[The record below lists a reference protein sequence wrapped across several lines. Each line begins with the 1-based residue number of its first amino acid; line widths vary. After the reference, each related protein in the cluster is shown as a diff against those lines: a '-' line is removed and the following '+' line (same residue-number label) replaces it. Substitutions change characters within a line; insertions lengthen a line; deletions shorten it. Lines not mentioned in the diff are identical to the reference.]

1 MCPACKTREADED
14 HTQSASFQS
23 MFINFCK
30 WICLLGLLSV
40 ITCGIIYNNVKNLLC
55 SAVPLYQDYCLQA
68 LKDDLHR
75 LENSFVSELLTPQSL
90 QDMQAHLSP
99 CCHSEATSP
108 QLNPPK
114 DTPSP
119 PQPHPVMRVTPC
131 SLWQDLDEVK
141 ASGLLSAM
149 TTREIRLQEVW

>member
-14 HTQSASFQS
+14 HTQSASVQS
-23 MFINFCK
+23 MFIHFCK
-30 WICLLGLLSV
+30 WIRLLGLLSI
-40 ITCGIIYNNVKNLLC
+40 ITCGIICNNVKNRLC

-75 LENSFVSELLTPQSL
+75 LETSFVSEQLSPQSL
-90 QDMQAHLSP
+90 QDVQAHVGP
-99 CCHSEATSP
+99 RCHSEATSP

-114 DTPSP
+114 DAPSP
-119 PQPHPVMRVTPC
+119 AQARPLMRVTPC
-131 SLWQDLDEVK
+131 SLWQDQEEVK